1 MTQSRRLELFIDVFE
16 KPKQKALALPTLTAP
31 ELVDAILNEFRE
43 LEYLTQDPDHYNL
56 VVEGQGPLL
65 ADRPL
70 GELVSHGSVLRLVEP
85 EIGLPSGAKP
95 LSQPAYLRDVA
106 DGIVYRLGW
115 QPSVIGR
122 PDQSQ
127 GHDDW
132 LAVNLQNHKTGLRVS
147 RRHARIIEANGT
159 FMIEGMSK
167 NPTLVRHEDGNESI
181 VTTKAVPLAHGDVI
195 YLERSGISLKFLTRP
210 V

>member
-1 MTQSRRLELFIDVFE
+1 MTNSRRLELYIDVFE
-16 KPKQKALALPTLTAP
+16 KEKQKALALPTLTAP
-31 ELVDAILNEFRE
+31 ELVGAILQEFRE
-43 LEYLTQDPDHYNL
+43 LEYLTQDASHYHL
-56 VVEGQGPLL
+56 AVDGQGSLNTE
-65 ADRPL
+65 RPL
-70 GELVSHGSVLRLVEP
+70 GELVSHGSVLRMVEP
-85 EIGLPSGAKP
+85 EIIRPSGTKP

-106 DGIVYRLGW
+106 DGIVHRLGW
-115 QPSVIGR
+115 QPAIIGR

-147 RRHARIIEANGT
+147 RRHARIIETNGT

-167 NPTLVRHEDGNESI
+167 NPTVVRHENGSEST
-181 VTTKAVPLAHGDVI
+181 VSSKAVPLAHGDII

-210 V
+210 A